1 GGAFFWELSSDRQ
14 AELIGATFNALNNG
28 VQPPPPVVTT
38 KPPPPVVT
46 TKPPSPVTSKSS
58 SSTKPTTINLIPTT
72 TQSSNGGN
80 VPQWQVGYLYAV
92 NDLVMYEGIKYQCR
106 QAHRSQSDWIPPLV
120 LALWLPV

>member
-38 KPPPPVVT
+38 KPP
-46 TKPPSPVTSKSS
+46 SPVTSKSS
-58 SSTKPTTINLIPTT
+58 SSSKPTTIKLIPTT

-106 QAHRSQSDWIPPLV
+106 QAHRSQADWIPPLV